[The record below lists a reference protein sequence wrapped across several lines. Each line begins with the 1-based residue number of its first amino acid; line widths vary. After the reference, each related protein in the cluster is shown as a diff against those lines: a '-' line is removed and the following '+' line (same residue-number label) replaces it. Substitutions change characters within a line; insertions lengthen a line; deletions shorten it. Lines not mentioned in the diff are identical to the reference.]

1 MNSPKMTSTALHAY
15 CHVRLANDQRSGMLA
30 RLFTKRVIVAVIAV
44 FAFGAAMATGAPSAS
59 AITNEDQHFI
69 DFVEQLN
76 IPTNSPEETIQVGRE
91 ICNTVAAG
99 QVEPA
104 RTLRGMV
111 STLTGKGLE
120 KGQAVQLIRAAV
132 GTYCPQYTAIVGR

>member
-1 MNSPKMTSTALHAY
+1 L
-15 CHVRLANDQRSGMLA
+15 LA
-30 RLFTKRVIVAVIAV
+30 RLFTKRVLAAVVAVL
-44 FAFGAAMATGAPSAS
+44 AFGAAMAAGIPTAG
-59 AITNEDQHFI
+59 AITAEDQHFI

-91 ICNTVAAG
+91 VCNTVAAG

-104 RTLRGMV
+104 RTVRGMV

-120 KGQAVQLIRAAV
+120 KGQAVGFIRAAV
-132 GTYCPQYTAIVGR
+132 ATYCPQYTAIVGR

>member
-1 MNSPKMTSTALHAY
+1 
-15 CHVRLANDQRSGMLA
+15 MLA
-30 RLFTKRVIVAVIAV
+30 RLFTKRVLVAVLAV
-44 FAFGAAMATGAPSAS
+44 FALGAAIAAGAPSAN
-59 AITNEDQHFI
+59 AVTAEDQHFI

>member
-1 MNSPKMTSTALHAY
+1 
-15 CHVRLANDQRSGMLA
+15 MLA
-30 RLFTKRVIVAVIAV
+30 RLFTKRVLAAVIAV
-44 FAFGAAMATGAPSAS
+44 FAFGAAMAAGVPTAS
-59 AITNEDQHFI
+59 AITDEDQHFI
-69 DFVEQLN
+69 DFVQELN
-76 IPTNSPEETIQVGRE
+76 IPTNSPDETIQVGRE

-120 KGQAVQLIRAAV
+120 KGQAVQRIRAAV

>member
-1 MNSPKMTSTALHAY
+1 MNAPKMTSPGPHAY
-15 CHVRLANDQRSGMLA
+15 CDVRLANDQRSGMRA
-30 RLFTKRVIVAVIAV
+30 RLSTKQGLVAVIAV
-44 FAFGAAMATGAPSAS
+44 FAFGAAMATGVPSAN
-59 AITNEDQHFI
+59 AITDEDQHFI

-99 QVEPA
+99 QIEPA

>member
-1 MNSPKMTSTALHAY
+1 
-15 CHVRLANDQRSGMLA
+15 MLA
-30 RLFTKRVIVAVIAV
+30 RLFTKRVLVAVIVA
-44 FAFGAAMATGAPSAS
+44 FAFGAAMATGAPSAG
-59 AITNEDQHFI
+59 AITDEDQHFI
-69 DFVEQLN
+69 DFVEQLD

-91 ICNTVAAG
+91 ICNNVAAG

-104 RTLRGMV
+104 RTVRGMV

-120 KGQAVQLIRAAV
+120 KGQAVELIRAAV